1 MPLQAFQTTTT
12 PREAPELSPAYPP
25 RNKLEEEEG
34 EPENV
39 WDCGS
44 PLYDSYELASL
55 GHLLDRNT
63 MALSESSP
71 ESELS
76 PSTVN
81 TDGSGSAMKA
91 EASCKQRSSAK
102 SSGKK
107 VARMFRSG
115 FSAFVRSV
123 MKNS

>member
-1 MPLQAFQTTTT
+1 MSLQAAQTTP
-12 PREAPELSPAYPP
+12 PREAPELSSAAYTM
-25 RNKLEEEEG
+25 RSKLEEEEEG

-55 GHLLDRNT
+55 GHLLDRNM
-63 MALSESSP
+63 MALSVSWPESQLSSP
-71 ESELS
+71 SKCH
-76 PSTVN
+76 
-81 TDGSGSAMKA
+81 DSGSPVKA

-123 MKNS
+123 MKNN